1 MISPEELRYYS
12 MPKLQKLFRKNM
24 GEWELG
30 DHYYDPIKKTV
41 NVVTFHDKLTI
52 YRDMDIF
59 LPLPIDPENPERGLL
74 GMLNNFWDLYT
85 LPELEINKWKVVIK
99 SGMTFNADTST
110 LALLK
115 ALAAQE
121 GVEI

>member
-1 MISPEELRYYS
+1 
-12 MPKLQKLFRKNM
+12 M

-59 LPLPIDPENPERGLL
+59 LPLPIDPENPEKGLW
-74 GMLNNFWDLYT
+74 GMVDSYKK
-85 LPELEINKWKVVIK
+85 ELHTWR
-99 SGMTFNADTST
+99 SGKRAILELIDKKGVRKIIETDTPT

-121 GVEI
+121 